1 MNNDSDLLEIA
12 MIQNMIRTIIT
23 SFEDRPQL
31 VCYFYDDKN
40 EPYYVLLIAI
50 SPFGECYS
58 IFRPDNDI
66 TFKMRGNLLEIEE
79 DTTEILA
86 LNHGKRVLRWLLN
99 IRTAYLK
106 VKIDY
111 YLKEFL

>member
-1 MNNDSDLLEIA
+1 MQKDGDLLEVS
-12 MIQNMIRTIIT
+12 MVQNMIRTSIT

-31 VCYFYDDKN
+31 VCYFYDDEN

-50 SPFGECYS
+50 SPFSEYYTIYQLDEAS
-58 IFRPDNDI
+58 
-66 TFKMRGNLLEIEE
+66 TFKLRGNLLEIEE
-79 DTTEILA
+79 DTAEILA
-86 LNHGKRVLRWLLN
+86 LKHEKRVLQWLLN